1 MLTVRRRLP
10 ASYRRTLDTE
20 AARIRR
26 SDAVEAFAAAAAN
39 LAALRRLETPDPVE
53 LIVAE
58 SRVETARKRF
68 WAMDAEL
75 RALLPDEAAAG

>member
-1 MLTVRRRLP
+1 MTVRRRLP
-10 ASYRRTLDTE
+10 PAYRRVLDQE

-26 SDAVEAFAAAAAN
+26 TDAVEAFAAAAAD
-39 LAALRRLETPDPVE
+39 LAALRHKGTTNAVE

-68 WAMDAEL
+68 WAADAAFQQLHPE
-75 RALLPDEAAAG
+75 EAAG